1 MARPVQ
7 YDLTAQPF
15 GALMVLGRSNKEPS
29 KWACQ
34 CECGKQ
40 VLFKTEQLRWQN
52 KRDCGCGRGK
62 DRTAKMAGASSAY
75 KASDDLIDL
84 VPQLV
89 LQSLGC
95 ADNRPCS
102 ICQLVPARRIMP
114 VYRIQD
120 LRFIDG
126 RNDVAS
132 YLTLCS
138 VCYSIAREL
147 KLHLVSSVSP
157 DRWFMVANAR
167 FGDRPSKFPGLRDMA
182 NLVLTT
188 QTEDEQRSLSGAETR
203 RQAEEIMQH
212 E

>member
-1 MARPVQ
+1 
-7 YDLTAQPF
+7 
-15 GALMVLGRSNKEPS
+15 
-29 KWACQ
+29 
-34 CECGKQ
+34 
-40 VLFKTEQLRWQN
+40 
-52 KRDCGCGRGK
+52 
-62 DRTAKMAGASSAY
+62 
-75 KASDDLIDL
+75 
-84 VPQLV
+84 
-89 LQSLGC
+89 
-95 ADNRPCS
+95 
-102 ICQLVPARRIMP
+102 MP

-147 KLHLVSSVSP
+147 KLHSVSSVSP